1 MVCGCHVGGKL
12 AKTNVEV
19 ILKISQSGT
28 SVTLFCAVQTRR
40 PLIRSLSAQ
49 TISITDQL
57 ITIIPEQIQH
67 LQKET
72 LAQFTEKTQS

>member
-40 PLIRSLSAQ
+40 PLISSLSAQ
-49 TISITDQL
+49 TIS
-57 ITIIPEQIQH
+57 IIPEQIQH